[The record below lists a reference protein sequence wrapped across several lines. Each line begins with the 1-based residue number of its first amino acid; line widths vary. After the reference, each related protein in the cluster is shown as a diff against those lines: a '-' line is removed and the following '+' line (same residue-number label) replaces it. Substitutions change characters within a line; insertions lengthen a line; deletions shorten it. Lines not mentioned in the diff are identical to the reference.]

1 MGDSFSDC
9 WGRVLLRAP
18 NLGPKLAQD
27 MVRNA
32 FRKLAERR
40 RWSWLIKQSQII
52 APVGYNTG
60 TVTVTLNSN
69 IVTGSSTAWDNSII
83 GRQFRVGL
91 NAPIYTVASVQ
102 STTQLTLDQ
111 VWGSSTASAQSYQIY
126 QAWFTM
132 PDDFWQFISVYDPSF
147 QWQLILDVHQTDLNA
162 IDAQRANMG
171 NAYVVSFKAFSTSQV
186 GLVSQPVQVLGS
198 GNDPASGGTYTG
210 PANAL
215 FTVEITT
222 GGAPGTAV
230 YRWKKDGGSYTSS
243 VTTDSSGNPQE
254 LQDGVM
260 ITFPTGVSYTLA
272 DVWVISATA
281 LSNAG
286 SPMYEL
292 WPHQTAAH
300 VYGLLYAALPTDIS
314 AIGSVIPRSIPGDLL
329 TQMSMAEV
337 ARYPGTDT
345 QKNIYFNP
353 GVAKMLD
360 QQCDERLNVIELR
373 DDEISVENL
382 AYQFPSLLW
391 GYPSV
396 LGDSKWLQNHAI

>member
-1 MGDSFSDC
+1 MADSFQDC

-32 FRKLAERR
+32 FRRLAERR

-52 APVGYNTG
+52 APVVYNTG

-69 IVTGSSTAWDNSII
+69 IVTGASTVWTSAMV
-83 GRQFRVGL
+83 GRQFRTGL
-91 NAPIYTVASVQ
+91 EEPIYTIVSVQ

-111 VWGSSTASAQSYQIY
+111 VWGGDTAATQTYKIY

-132 PDDFWQFISVYDPSF
+132 PSDFYQLVSVYDPSL
-147 QWQLILDVHQTDLNA
+147 QWQLVLDVHQTELNA
-162 IDAQRANMG
+162 IDAQRANSG
-171 NAYVVSFKAFSTSQV
+171 NAYVVSFRSFSTSQV
-186 GLVSQPVQVLGS
+186 GTVASPVQVIGS
-198 GNDPASGGTYTG
+198 GNDPSSGGTYNG

-222 GGAPGTAV
+222 SGAPGTAV

-243 VTTDSSGNPQE
+243 VTTDANGDPQE

-272 DVWVISATA
+272 DAWVIRTTA

-292 WPHQTAAH
+292 WPHQEAAH
-300 VYGLLYAALPTDIS
+300 VYGLIYAALPTDIS
-314 AIGSVIPRSIPGDLL
+314 DLGAVIPRSIPGDLL
-329 TQMSMAEV
+329 TQLSMIEV
-337 ARYPGTDT
+337 ATYPGTDT
-345 QKNIYFNP
+345 AKNPYYNM
-353 GVAKMLD
+353 GVAKLY
-360 QQCDERLNVIELR
+360 QAQSEERLNLIELR

-382 AYQFPSLLW
+382 SYQFPAMMW

-396 LGDSKWLQNHAI
+396 LGDAKWLQNHSI